1 MIARTTLGRCVAV
14 VLSIVISQIAAP
26 AAQAAQAVSPASH
39 VVDSQ
44 QVATRLAERAAEREA
59 QVDLVRSVLDT
70 AEAQKQARVMG
81 LSIDKMRGSVSH
93 LSDSEL
99 KDLSQR
105 AERVKDVAAAGHRGG
120 DDGLVI
126 LAVILLVAGL
136 AVLVAAGGGYNDP
149 YYDECYCY

>member
-44 QVATRLAERAAEREA
+44 HVATRLAERAAEREA

-81 LSIDKMRGSVSH
+81 LSIDKMRGAVSH
-93 LSDSEL
+93 LSDTEL
-99 KDLSQR
+99 NDLSQR
-105 AERVKDVAAAGHRGG
+105 AQRVTDVAAGHRGG

-126 LAVILLVAGL
+126 LAVILVVAGL